1 MLVAAW
7 LLFIF
12 VISVVPV
19 PGPRTSLP
27 LDKVVHAVLY
37 GMTAILLFRWFML
50 RKMAVPKAFMLAF
63 LFSSAYGLAIEIVQ
77 YFMPYRQFS
86 AGDVLAN
93 SAGAF
98 FFSLAYAG
106 WRK

>member
-1 MLVAAW
+1 MLVAGW

-12 VISVVPV
+12 VISVIPIQ
-19 PGPRTSLP
+19 GPKTSLP
-27 LDKVVHAVLY
+27 VDKLVHAVLY
-37 GMTAILLFRWFML
+37 GMTALLLLRWFIS
-50 RKMAVPKAFMLAF
+50 RKMAVSKAFLLAF
-63 LFSSAYGLAIEIVQ
+63 LCSSAYGLAIEIVQ